1 MGPLNSS
8 WLNGRLVTYPGTV
21 RGKEFYVDSVNGA
34 TTNSGSSWDHPLTT
48 LDAAIAKCTANKGDV
63 IHLAPLHAEAEAV
76 ALADIATMDVA
87 GVTVIGHGTGSN
99 IPTFSFTADDA
110 TFTISA
116 ANCRLSG
123 VKIVSG
129 VADLAVG
136 LTLGALADGAVI
148 DNCIFQ
154 DGAVDEEIVISI
166 SVTADCDNIRI
177 IDNVFSTVAAGGCQD
192 AILLAGGSDNSII
205 SGNVIYG
212 TYSGAAMT
220 ASAAA
225 SINLTIIDNV
235 FGNIDTP
242 AVALNAGTTG
252 ILANNQHAATQ
263 ATIGSVLTGTDAT
276 WCFNNYSSGVVGS
289 SGLLQPNVDGD

>member
-1 MGPLNSS
+1 MGLLKSS

-48 LDAAIAKCTANKGDV
+48 LDAAIALCTANKGDV
-63 IHLAPLHAEAEAV
+63 IHLAPLHAETEAGTDT
-76 ALADIATMDVA
+76 AIATMDVA

-99 IPTFSFTADDA
+99 IPTF
-110 TFTISA
+110 TFTDDGALFSITA
-116 ANCRLSG
+116 ANCRLSH
-123 VKIVSG
+123 VKLISG
-129 VADLAVG
+129 VADLASG

-148 DNCIFQ
+148 DNCIIT
-154 DGAVDEEIVISI
+154 DGSVSLEMVIGI
-166 SVTADCDNIRI
+166 TVTAECDNIRI

-205 SGNVIYG
+205 SGNVVYG
-212 TYSGAAMT
+212 TYSGAALT

-225 SINLTIIDNV
+225 SVNLTVIDNV
-235 FGNIDTP
+235 FGNISTP
-242 AVALNAGTTG
+242 AAAFNASTTG
-252 ILANNQHAATQ
+252 IVANNQHAATQ
-263 ATIGSVLTGTDAT
+263 ATIGNVLTGTTAM

-289 SGLLQPNVDGD
+289 SGLLQPGVDGD